1 MRKALIGIQVLL
13 ILALS
18 GCLKDERYEDYQM
31 GINVT
36 DVPGVALA
44 QASVSPVVQGITA
57 APGAVVVDGPLITL
71 EAANAA
77 SADVHVTL
85 AYDQSLVTAAGLTPL
100 PAGTFSLSTL
110 TPVITAGSKSIQDIK
125 LSVTNSTALDPN
137 ITYGIGVKIVSV
149 DQGYQVVGNGKTVV
163 LAFAIKNKYDG
174 IYSYVSGLVTRYTSP
189 GVPANDALSGSL
201 SSPENPD
208 VELITTGANSVVIES
223 ITWHGGGGVGGVGG
237 LSATVDPVTNLV
249 TMASTENA
257 TLTNWAGKENKYDP
271 VTKTFTLNFRWNPAT
286 TTREYSVVL
295 KYVGPR

>member
-1 MRKALIGIQVLL
+1 MRKILIGIQALL
-13 ILALS
+13 ILVLS

-44 QASVSPVVQGITA
+44 QASASPVVQGITA

-85 AYDQSLVTAAGLTPL
+85 AYDQTLVTAAGLTPL
-100 PAGTFSLSTL
+100 PPGTFTLSTL
-110 TPVITAGSKSIQDIK
+110 TPVIPAGSNSIQDIK

-137 ITYGIGVKIVSV
+137 LTYGIGVKIVSV
-149 DQGYQVVGNGKTVV
+149 DQGYKIVGNGKTVV
-163 LAFAIKNKYDG
+163 LAFAIKNRYDG

-201 SSPENPD
+201 GPTNPD
-208 VELITTGANSVVIES
+208 LEFITIGANSVLIEGL
-223 ITWHGGGGVGGVGG
+223 TWHGGGGVGGISG
-237 LSATVDPVTNLV
+237 LSATVDPATNLV
-249 TMASTENA
+249 TMASVENA
-257 TLTNWAGKENKYDP
+257 TLTNWSGKENKYDP
-271 VTKTFTLNFRWNPAT
+271 ATKTFTLNFRWNPAT

-295 KYVGPR
+295 KYEGPR